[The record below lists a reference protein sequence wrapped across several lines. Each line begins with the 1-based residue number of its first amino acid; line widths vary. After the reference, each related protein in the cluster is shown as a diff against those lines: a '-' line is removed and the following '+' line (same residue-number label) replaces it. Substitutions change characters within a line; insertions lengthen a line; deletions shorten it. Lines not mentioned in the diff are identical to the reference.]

1 MKNGLIEGDDT
12 SDFNDNGSPLARH
25 ELAFLQ
31 IVTRIA
37 LIQRTHRPCVPTKGY
52 TSVRPFLLQ
61 YLMSIFILGGGSVFL
76 LIIIRVVDPLH
87 KSFSIVYLIRKRSV

>member
-61 YLMSIFILGGGSVFL
+61 HLIVVNLYLGEGLSL
-76 LIIIRVVDPLH
+76 LAH
-87 KSFSIVYLIRKRSV
+87 NNTSSRSPS